1 MAKKSWIARNRKRKK
16 TVDKYAEK
24 RRQLKEA
31 GDYEGLQKLP
41 RDASPTRVRNRCNIT
56 GRSRG
61 YISKYG
67 VSRIMF
73 RELALAGKIPGI
85 RKASW

>member
-1 MAKKSWIARNRKRKK
+1 MAKKSWIARNKKRQE
-16 TVDKYAEK
+16 TVAKYAEK
-24 RRQLKEA
+24 RKQLKEA
-31 GDYEGLQKLP
+31 GDWEGLQKLP
-41 RDASPTRVRNRCNIT
+41 RNASPTRVRNRCNLT

-67 VSRIMF
+67 VSRIKF
-73 RELALAGKIPGI
+73 RELALDGKIPGI

>member
-1 MAKKSWIARNRKRKK
+1 MAKKSWIARNKKRKE

-24 RRQLKEA
+24 RRKLKEA
-31 GDYEGLQKLP
+31 GDYEALQKLP
-41 RDASPTRVRNRCNIT
+41 RNASPTRVRNRCNIT

-67 VSRIMF
+67 VSRIKF
-73 RELALAGKIPGI
+73 RELALEGKIPGV